1 MELKTFLEQ
10 TLDECK
16 RRLYRTL
23 QGLTPAELAWRPG
36 PEANSISFMV
46 WHVARVEDRW
56 LHRFAQDITEVWQRD
71 GWYQRCGLPEHD
83 TGVGYTAAQ
92 VASFPH
98 PDLKDLQGYF
108 DVVRQETL
116 TYLRGMDASALDVHP
131 QRIPFPEVSGGR
143 PLPDDF
149 TIGRMFRQ
157 LIGEENQ
164 HLGQIA
170 YLRGLQRGLDQ

>member
-1 MELKTFLEQ
+1 MDLQTFIAQ

-36 PEANSISFMV
+36 SEANSLSFMV

-56 LHRFAQDITEVWQRD
+56 LHRFAQDTTEVWQRD
-71 GWYQRCGLPEHD
+71 GWYQRCGLPEND
-83 TGVGYTAAQ
+83 TGVGYTAEQ
-92 VASFPH
+92 VARFPN
-98 PDLKDLQGYF
+98 PDITELEGYF
-108 DVVRQETL
+108 DAVRQETL
-116 TYLRGMDASALDVHP
+116 TYLRGVALSTLDVHP
-131 QRIPFPEVSGGR
+131 QRIPFPEVGGGR

-149 TIGRMFRQ
+149 TIARMFRQ

-164 HLGQIA
+164 HFGQIA
-170 YLRGLQRGLDQ
+170 YLRGLQRGLDK